1 MMLKATISFYAGIAF
16 LVILACLHFLKPE
29 ISPMWRMI
37 SEYEIGKFG
46 FLMSIAFF
54 CWGMGFLLLTSEMW
68 KMLNTIGGIM
78 GKWWL
83 LIISIALFGAGIFTT
98 QPITD
103 IVRTTTDRLHALCG
117 FLMIFTFP
125 FAATLI
131 GISISQNESFKT
143 KKIAIGGFTLLVWIG
158 FIVFFLSL
166 VLYLPKDR
174 KFSENTFIG
183 IPNRFLVLTYTIWL
197 LFFSKQMQRLKYEKH
212 LSSIA
217 VF

>member
-1 MMLKATISFYAGIAF
+1 
-16 LVILACLHFLKPE
+16 
-29 ISPMWRMI
+29 
-37 SEYEIGKFG
+37 
-46 FLMSIAFF
+46 
-54 CWGMGFLLLTSEMW
+54 
-68 KMLNTIGGIM
+68 M

-131 GISISQNESFKT
+131 GISISQNESFTT
-143 KKIAIGGFTLLVWIG
+143 KKIAIGGLTLLVWIG